1 MQQIIQ
7 LKPEDDITSI
17 RAKIDTAELSHLV
30 LVVPRGCA
38 ALDREHGMRMLRR
51 AADDAATEIAV
62 VVHDDDVRD
71 RAELFGI
78 PAFNSLAQAQR
89 THWKMRPPSLE
100 GIQSALNPPPPETV
114 IRVAPN
120 PAELVKR
127 WGGAIAALVFASFLL
142 CIFAVLFVPTAN
154 VHIVPSSVALTMT
167 TNVLLDA
174 SLSQVS
180 SELRAIPT
188 RRLLHE
194 INRTAQLK
202 TTTTKNLPDV
212 RSTGTVVFT
221 NLRTDETTIPPDTVV
236 RTSAG
241 VPIRFTTVTTAT
253 VPAGVNSRVETQI
266 VAVEPGLSGNV
277 KELAINTVDGSVSL
291 EVRVINLKPTVS
303 GTLKATRIVTAD
315 DKKKLETQLL
325 QQLKQ
330 QGTDLL
336 QQDLQPG
343 EFLAPDSITIDTDTE
358 TYDHSVDD
366 PADTLTLRISA
377 TAFGLAVDRTDLEL
391 IAKTYLQKQMQ
402 PGYTL
407 LPNGVQ
413 VDPLPGGK
421 YNGVLL
427 DMPYRAVGYTTPQID
442 TNKVAAAIQG
452 KSIGDA
458 KTYLSSAIQLAQP
471 PEINVAPPG
480 WFRMPQFAFR
490 IAVFA
495 EPPPIVKK

>member
-1 MQQIIQ
+1 MKQIIQ
-7 LKPEDDITSI
+7 LKPEDDIASI

-38 ALDREHGMRMLRR
+38 ALDREPGMRMLRR
-51 AADDAATEIAV
+51 AADDSAAQVAL

-71 RAELFGI
+71 RAEMFGL
-78 PAFNSLAQAQR
+78 PTFNSLAQAQR
-89 THWKMRPPSLE
+89 TPWKMRSLAPDAIQDSLNPLPPESVARV
-100 GIQSALNPPPPETV
+100 ALNPADLF
-114 IRVAPN
+114 R
-120 PAELVKR
+120 R
-127 WGGAIAALVFASFLL
+127 WGGTISVLVIASFVI
-142 CIFAVLFVPTAN
+142 CIIAVLFVPTAN

-188 RRLLHE
+188 RRLLRQ
-194 INRTAQLK
+194 INSTGQLK

-212 RSTGTVVFT
+212 RSTGTVIFT
-221 NLRTDETTIPPDTVV
+221 NLRSDETTIPPDTVV

-253 VPAGVNSRVETQI
+253 VPAGINSRVEAPI
-266 VAVEPGLSGNV
+266 VAVDPGLSGNV
-277 KELAINTVDGSVSL
+277 KELAVNTVDGSLSL

-325 QQLKQ
+325 QQLNQ

-358 TYDHSVDD
+358 TFDHAVDD
-366 PADTLTLRISA
+366 PADTLNLRISA
-377 TAFGLAVDRTDLEL
+377 TAFGLAVDRADLEL
-391 IAKTYLQKQMQ
+391 IAKTFLQKQLQ

-413 VDPLPGGK
+413 VAPQSGGK

-442 TNKVAAAIQG
+442 MNKVAAAVQG

-458 KTYLSSAIQLAQP
+458 KAYLSGAIQLAQP
-471 PEINVAPPG
+471 PVINVTPPG
-480 WFRMPQFAFR
+480 WFRMPSFAFR
-490 IAVFA
+490 IAVFV
-495 EPPPIVKK
+495 EPPPIVSK

>member
-7 LKPEDDITSI
+7 LKPEDDIASI
-17 RAKIDTAELSHLV
+17 RAKIDAAELSHLV

-51 AADDAATEIAV
+51 AADDAAVEVALV
-62 VVHDDDVRD
+62 AHDDDVRD
-71 RAELFGI
+71 RAEMFGL
-78 PAFNSLAQAQR
+78 PTFNSLAQSQR
-89 THWKMRPPSLE
+89 TRWKMRSLLPDA
-100 GIQSALNPPPPETV
+100 IQGVLNPPPPESV
-114 IRVAPN
+114 GRVAPN

-127 WGGAIAALVFASFLL
+127 WWGAISLMVIAGFVF
-142 CIFAVLFVPTAN
+142 CIIAVLFVPTAN
-154 VHIVPSSVALTMT
+154 VHLVPSSVALTMT
-167 TNVLLDA
+167 TSVLLDA

-188 RRLLHE
+188 RRMLHE
-194 INRTAQLK
+194 INSTAQLK

-212 RSTGTVVFT
+212 RSTGTVIFT
-221 NLRTDETTIPPDTVV
+221 NLRSDETTIPPGTVV

-241 VPIRFTTVTTAT
+241 VPIGFTTVTTAT
-253 VPAGVNSRVETQI
+253 VPAGLNSRVEAQI
-266 VAVEPGLSGNV
+266 VAVDPGLGGNV
-277 KELAINTVDGSVSL
+277 KELAINTVDGSLSL

-303 GTLKATRIVTAD
+303 GTLKATRVVTAE

-325 QQLKQ
+325 QQLKE
-330 QGTDLL
+330 QGTGLL

-343 EFLAPDSITIDTDTE
+343 EFVAPDSITIDTDTE
-358 TYDHSVDD
+358 TYDHAVED
-366 PADTLTLRISA
+366 PADALTLRISA
-377 TAFGLAVDRTDLEL
+377 TAFGLAVDRADLEL
-391 IAKTYLQKQMQ
+391 IAKTFLQKQLQ

-442 TNKVAAAIQG
+442 TNKVAAAVQG

-458 KTYLSSAIQLAQP
+458 KAYLSNAIQLAQP

-480 WFRMPQFAFR
+480 WFRMPTFAFR

-495 EPPPIVKK
+495 EPPPIVKQ